1 MRTVTR
7 LGALVEELARAHRAT
22 SPPPRGLPYLALE
35 HASGTGL
42 HLLDALAARGIFRKY
57 ELVLELGAGLGAASR
72 WLAARLGCEV
82 VGTTI
87 DGEEASVAAE
97 LTRRARLASQVRFL
111 PTSEGALPFRA
122 GRFTHVWAVESFA
135 RFADADR
142 TLAEA
147 FRAVRRGGTFAMQDL
162 VTAERGSVVIPGW
175 HIVSARER
183 SDALA
188 RAGFVDVEMRD
199 RTNDAAERSA
209 QVLAARAQLT
219 RRIAADPTLASIGAE
234 RDALGAALASAAV
247 RVVQLLAHRP

>member
-82 VGTTI
+82 VGTST
-87 DGEEASVAAE
+87 DGEEATVAAE
-97 LTRRARLASQVRFL
+97 LTRRAGLAAQVHFL
-111 PTSEGALPFRA
+111 PAAMIALPFRA
-122 GRFTHVWAVESFA
+122 GRFTHVWAVESLG
-135 RFADADR
+135 RVADADA

-147 FRAVRRGGTFAMQDL
+147 FRVVRRGGTLAVQEL
-162 VTAERGSVVIPGW
+162 VRGDGERAIVPGWHVASTAERR
-175 HIVSARER
+175 A
-183 SDALA
+183 ALA
-188 RAGFVDVEMRD
+188 RAGFVDVELRD
-199 RTNDAAERSA
+199 RTSESAERSA
-209 QVLAARAQLT
+209 QVVAARAQLA
-219 RRIAADPTLASIGAE
+219 RSMGADPDLAAVAAE
-234 RDALGAALASAAV
+234 RDAFRTALESGAL
-247 RVVQLLAHRP
+247 RVVQLLARRP

>member
-7 LGALVEELARAHRAT
+7 LGAIVEELARAHRAT

-72 WLAARLGCEV
+72 WLATRLGCEV
-82 VGTTI
+82 VGTAT
-87 DGEEASVAAE
+87 DADEAIVAAE
-97 LTRRARLASQVRFL
+97 LTRRAGLASQIRFV
-111 PTSEGALPFRA
+111 PAAADALPFRA
-122 GRFTHVWAVESFA
+122 GRFTHVWAVESLA

-142 TLAEA
+142 PLAEA
-147 FRAVRRGGTFAMQDL
+147 FRVVRRGGTFAMQEL
-162 VTAERGSVVIPGW
+162 VTADCGSVAIAGW
-175 HIVSARER
+175 HVASARER

-199 RTNDAAERSA
+199 RTADAAERSA

-219 RRIAADPTLASIGAE
+219 RRIAADATLASIGAE
-234 RDALGAALASAAV
+234 RDALGAALASGAV

>member
-1 MRTVTR
+1 MGTVTR

-57 ELVLELGAGLGAASR
+57 ELVLELGAGLGVASR

-82 VGTTI
+82 VGTAS
-87 DGEEASVAAE
+87 DGEEATVAAE
-97 LTRRARLASQVRFL
+97 LTRRAGLAAQVRFV
-111 PTSEGALPFRA
+111 PAAGNALPFRA
-122 GRFTHVWAVESFA
+122 GRFTHVWAVESLA
-135 RFADADR
+135 RFADVDA

-147 FRAVRRGGTFAMQDL
+147 YRVVRRGGTLAMQEL
-162 VTAERGSVVIPGW
+162 VRGDGEAIAIPGW
-175 HIVSARER
+175 HVVSGRER
-183 SDALA
+183 SDALS

-199 RTNDAAERSA
+199 RTAEAAERSA

-219 RRIAADPTLASIGAE
+219 RRIAADAMLASVDAE
-234 RDALGAALASAAV
+234 RDALGVALASGAA